1 MNAFIT
7 KTGSFLPGEK
17 IDNETLPAFMGE
29 LEGEEEVRRKI
40 LRMNGIKSRHYAM
53 GRDQQPTH
61 DVYELAALAAA
72 NCLGG
77 GIHPIGHLSAG
88 STNTPM
94 IGPGISSILHDRL
107 TSKGLVDGSLE
118 INSNSGI
125 CSASAQALVNSARA
139 VRSGDHASSLCI
151 GVEQPSAIL
160 KSSFI
165 KPQDDR
171 HLFDEKTITK
181 SKWFMS
187 VFLRSMLSDGA
198 GAFLLENKPAQNG
211 VSYRINWTHSRS
223 YAHNAPL
230 CMSLKASSL
239 LLSQDVSI
247 LAEHLGP
254 CVQDFVAGAMA
265 LNNDSLTSYNMILPH
280 LSSFYFR
287 RHLTGVF
294 DEMCGGESV
303 PHWTNLETS
312 GNTGAASIFIMLDE
326 FTRSSPPAHG
336 DRILLFIPESG
347 QFNFVFVSLT
357 AVIDGKP
364 A

>member
-7 KTGSFLPGEK
+7 RTGAFLPGEK
-17 IDNETLPAFMGE
+17 IDNDTLPAFMGD
-29 LEGEEEVRRKI
+29 LEGETDVRKKI
-40 LRMNGIKSRHYAM
+40 LRMNGIKSRHYALD
-53 GRDQQPTH
+53 RNQQPTH

-72 NCLGG
+72 NCIGPG
-77 GIHPIGHLSAG
+77 SHGITHLSAG

-107 TSKGLVDGSLE
+107 ARSGLLTDAVE

-125 CSASAQALVNSARA
+125 CSSSAQALVNSSRA
-139 VRSGDHASSLCI
+139 IRSGDHASSLCI

-165 KPQDDR
+165 KPPDDR
-171 HLFDEKTITK
+171 HLFDGRDITK
-181 SKWFMS
+181 SEWFMS

-198 GAFLLENKPAQNG
+198 GAFLLENKPAESG

-223 YAHNAPL
+223 YAYNAPL
-230 CMSLKASSL
+230 CMSLKTGSM

-247 LAEHLGP
+247 LADHLGP
-254 CVQDFVAGAMA
+254 CVHDFVAGAMA
-265 LNNDSLTSYNMILPH
+265 ENNDSIAGHEIILPH
-280 LSSFYFR
+280 LSSFYFK
-287 RHLTGVF
+287 RHLTGVL
-294 DEMCGGESV
+294 EAMCGGKSV

-326 FTRSSPPAHG
+326 FTRSQPPQNG

-347 QFNFVFVSLT
+347 QFNFVLVSLT
-357 AVIDGKP
+357 AVVP
-364 A
+364 

>member
-7 KTGSFLPGEK
+7 RTGAFLPGEK
-17 IDNETLPAFMGE
+17 IDNDSLPSFMGD
-29 LEGEEEVRRKI
+29 LEGETEVRKKI
-40 LRMNGIKSRHYAM
+40 LRMNGIRSRHYALT
-53 GRDQQPTH
+53 RDQQPTH
-61 DVYELAALAAA
+61 DVYGLASLAAA
-72 NCLGG
+72 NCLDGKG
-77 GIHPIGHLSAG
+77 EGISHLSAG

-94 IGPGISSILHDRL
+94 IGPGISSILHGRL
-107 TSKGLVDGSLE
+107 ASDAIIDHALE

-125 CSASAQALVNSARA
+125 CSASAQALVNSSRA
-139 VRSGDHASSLCI
+139 IRCGDHTSSLCI

-165 KPQDDR
+165 KPHDDR
-171 HLFDEKTITK
+171 HLFDEKSITK

-198 GAFLLENKPAQNG
+198 GAFLLEGQPLDSG
-211 VSYRINWTHSRS
+211 VSYRIDWTHSRS
-223 YAHNAPL
+223 FAHNTPL
-230 CMSLKASSL
+230 CMSLESSTL

-254 CVQDFVAGAMA
+254 CVHDVVGSAMA
-265 LNNDSLTSYNMILPH
+265 ANGDSLSSYDMILPH
-280 LSSFYFR
+280 LSSFYFK
-287 RHLTGVF
+287 RHLLGVF
-294 DEMCGGESV
+294 EKMCDGKAV

-326 FTRSSPPAHG
+326 FTRTRPPNDG

-347 QFNFVFVSLT
+347 QFNFVLVSLT
-357 AVIDGKP
+357 AIVK
-364 A
+364 